1 VLHFYA
7 TPSGPLV
14 RDAMTRGLLR
24 TIVTPAQ
31 GTRPIPGVPF
41 CADNGKYGK
50 GWPGP
55 WRWGEWVKGLPRD
68 GCAFVV
74 APDVPFNA
82 AATLRLW
89 DPAYRFLARYG
100 YPAAFAAQDGQESL
114 PVPWSQISTLFIAGS
129 TEWKLGPH
137 AFALIQE
144 AVSRDVPAHCA
155 RVSSERRLMKAS
167 WAGCSSADGTY
178 LAYGPDKNLPKL
190 LGWLAKDT
198 LFSYPDVTQNYP
210 KLSDLRQHETPETV

>member
-1 VLHFYA
+1 MDYYA

-24 TIVTPAQ
+24 MIVTPAQ
-31 GTRPIPGVPF
+31 GIRPIPGVPF
-41 CADNGKYGK
+41 CADNGRFGN
-50 GWPGP
+50 GWPGFA
-55 WRWGEWVKGLPRD
+55 RWAQWVKGLPLE

-89 DPAYRFLARYG
+89 DPAQRFLSRYG

-114 PVPWSQISTLFIAGS
+114 PVPWPHISTLFIAGS

-137 AFALIQE
+137 AFDLIQQ
-144 AVSRDVPAHCA
+144 A
-155 RVSSERRLMKAS
+155 RRRGIPSHFAPVASWRRLDYAR
-167 WAGCSSADGTY
+167 WAGCSSVDGTY
-178 LAYGPDKNLPKL
+178 LAYGPRKNLPTL
-190 LGWLAKDT
+190 LGWLRSEP
-198 LFSYPDVTQNYP
+198 LFNY
-210 KLSDLRQHETPETV
+210 TETV